1 MGFVVTKEMV
11 GEGWLPDHARS
22 LHIFQLAFHSIY
34 IYYTIMY
41 LYMYVLMY
49 FEGTVPIECPML
61 PPDFSSHLRRPLAFS
76 GSSRWRDSVAK
87 FPATIQK
94 IRFQAAQVDKEMQGA
109 VLRGDFGD
117 ILGIFRGFL
126 GIRLENLA
134 QGKTEWRGL
143 GMNLGLS
150 GYRCLVNKPKGRCRN
165 EKMQNCGEATLVASP
180 NRLVLFN
187 QSFPHSGKQPQMSQ
201 LA

>member
-11 GEGWLPDHARS
+11 GEGWLPD
-22 LHIFQLAFHSIY
+22 LFIFFKCLFIQYIY

-41 LYMYVLMY
+41 MYMYVFMY

-117 ILGIFRGFL
+117 F
-126 GIRLENLA
+126 
-134 QGKTEWRGL
+134 
-143 GMNLGLS
+143 
-150 GYRCLVNKPKGRCRN
+150 
-165 EKMQNCGEATLVASP
+165 
-180 NRLVLFN
+180 
-187 QSFPHSGKQPQMSQ
+187 
-201 LA
+201 

>member
-1 MGFVVTKEMV
+1 MKV
-11 GEGWLPDHARS
+11 GCQISSYFLIVFS
-22 LHIFQLAFHSIY
+22 FNIY

-41 LYMYVLMY
+41 MYMYVFMY

-117 ILGIFRGFL
+117 F
-126 GIRLENLA
+126 
-134 QGKTEWRGL
+134 
-143 GMNLGLS
+143 
-150 GYRCLVNKPKGRCRN
+150 
-165 EKMQNCGEATLVASP
+165 
-180 NRLVLFN
+180 
-187 QSFPHSGKQPQMSQ
+187 
-201 LA
+201 